1 MGALKDRL
9 IEYILLRNSVDKK
22 VVEKLNKESESFQD
36 FKKKLIEENVIK
48 EKDMLIVFSKEYKFP
63 YLDLDRYN
71 ISDENKDYLP
81 EELSRKYKVL
91 PISKIGEV
99 LTLATSNPLDIIA
112 LDDIKIACHY
122 KKVALVLA
130 EGEKILETL
139 NVLYSENEK
148 LSFLEED
155 TQDLSIQKVIAKTEG
170 ALEDILEESKL
181 PPIVRVVDLIIYE
194 GLRRW
199 GSDIHIEPTD
209 KDLSVRYRIDGVLHH
224 GLSLPKKNQDAIL
237 ARLKIM
243 ASLDITEFTVPQDGR
258 FRIKFE
264 GREIDF
270 RVSSLPT
277 NFGENIVLRI
287 LDKESLSLGLKKLG
301 FSEVPLRLFEQ
312 ALKAPFGVIL
322 VTGPTGSGK
331 STSLYSVITR
341 LNTPEKNII
350 TIEDPVEYQIEGIT
364 QIQAKPEI
372 GLGFASA
379 LRSIL
384 RQSPDIIMVG
394 EIRDAETV
402 DIAIKASLTG
412 EKMFSTLHTNNSVGA
427 ITRLIDMGVEPFLV
441 AASLVATTAQ
451 RLVRK
456 LCPKCKVKYE
466 IEEDLLEKL
475 GFAMSPIREFYK
487 ATGCDHCRHTGY
499 RGRIALLEVLSLD
512 DTIRKMII
520 KRSTEDEIIKYA
532 EKNRDFKP
540 LKQDGFN
547 KCVEGITTLEEVLR
561 VAG

>member
-48 EKDMLIVFSKEYKFP
+48 EKDMLIVFSKEYKLP
-63 YLDLDRYN
+63 YFDLDKYN

-155 TQDLSIQKVIAKTEG
+155 TQDLSIQEVIVKTEG

-364 QIQAKPEI
+364 QIQVKPEI

>member
-48 EKDMLIVFSKEYKFP
+48 EKDMLIVFSKEYKLP
-63 YLDLDRYN
+63 YFDLDKYN
-71 ISDENKDYLP
+71 ISNENKDYLP

-364 QIQAKPEI
+364 QIQVKPEI